1 MLRQW
6 NQSKLTDGIVQEL
19 AERYSGQDSL
29 SYDALLQ
36 DFGSPDEIAL
46 EMQENVN
53 PQEVVSVK
61 KKRKVIAAA
70 LIVLAVVAFLALG
83 YVTWNVFQDQQTWAV
98 EQIRDYRRNLKYLIG
113 EKYEKIYQRI
123 SSYPDFVLH
132 NSPPSI
138 RCFWRRVYHRKPR
151 NNLLW
156 GR

>member
-1 MLRQW
+1 MANALAPEAKRFVKQV
-6 NQSKLTDGIVQEL
+6 SKRLCCANETVQEL

-98 EQIRDYRRNLKYLIG
+98 EQIRDYT
-113 EKYEKIYQRI
+113 
-123 SSYPDFVLH
+123 P
-132 NSPPSI
+132 
-138 RCFWRRVYHRKPR
+138 
-151 NNLLW
+151 
-156 GR
+156 

>member
-1 MLRQW
+1 MANALAPEAKRFVKQVSKRLCCA
-6 NQSKLTDGIVQEL
+6 NETKSKLTDGIVQEL

-70 LIVLAVVAFLALG
+70 LIVLAVVAFLAFG

-98 EQIRDYRRNLKYLIG
+98 EQIRDYT
-113 EKYEKIYQRI
+113 
-123 SSYPDFVLH
+123 P
-132 NSPPSI
+132 
-138 RCFWRRVYHRKPR
+138 
-151 NNLLW
+151 
-156 GR
+156 

>member
-1 MLRQW
+1 MANALAPEAKRFVKQVSKRLFCA
-6 NQSKLTDGIVQEL
+6 NETKSKLTDGIVQEL

-98 EQIRDYRRNLKYLIG
+98 EQIRDYT
-113 EKYEKIYQRI
+113 
-123 SSYPDFVLH
+123 P
-132 NSPPSI
+132 
-138 RCFWRRVYHRKPR
+138 
-151 NNLLW
+151 
-156 GR
+156 